1 MKFAT
6 QSKLFAQQFVQT
18 LRHFPWRNTAWAMR
32 QRFREDHLGLTA
44 SSLTFTTTLALVPL
58 ITVALAVFTAF
69 PIFGKLQTVLQKW
82 LVESLVPD
90 NIARQVL
97 GYLTQFASQANKLGA
112 VGLFGVMVSALLLI
126 LTIDHTL
133 NAIWRVKRLRPI
145 AQRVLIYW
153 AVLTLGP
160 LLLGASLTATSYL
173 MTASGGLVG
182 GVGRGVSGQLRFF
195 LGFLEFAALS
205 AGSAALFH
213 YVPNAPV
220 RWVHALSGGVFVGL
234 GIEIA
239 KRLLATYLSA
249 VPTYSV
255 VYGAFATVPI
265 LLLWI
270 YVVWVIVL
278 LGAVLA
284 AYLPSLL
291 SGVARRGD
299 TPGWHFQLAIELM
312 QTLQAKSALRQ
323 AGEPAGI
330 AVEDLAPRL
339 RVDAIQLAPVLE
351 QLRQLDWV
359 GLIEVTEEQPV
370 PRAIL
375 ITDPSQTPLA
385 PLVQRLLL
393 PDDTALTNLWENAR
407 LRAMRLS
414 DVL

>member
-112 VGLFGVMVSALLLI
+112 VGLFGVVVSALLLI
-126 LTIDHTL
+126 LTIDYTL

-220 RWVHALSGGVFVGL
+220 R
-234 GIEIA
+234 
-239 KRLLATYLSA
+239 SA

-299 TPGWHFQLAIELM
+299 TPGWQFQLAIELM
-312 QTLQAKSALRQ
+312 QTLQAKSALRR
-323 AGEPAGI
+323 AGDPAGI

-393 PDDTALTNLWENAR
+393 PDDAALTNLWENAR